1 VSEFL
6 AHDPKRLARIEA
18 VRKAPLK
25 DAAAVNST
33 RWALFGR
40 LKATGLDVEVGTG
53 GRTKWNRSRLQIPKA
68 HWIDAAC
75 VGEFGDNVRLD
86 PGHRPLVI
94 QAAGHGSRRMQ
105 NHDAFGFPRGRAK
118 SRKKQVFGF
127 QTGDMVR
134 ALVSR
139 GRKAGCYLGRVLCRA
154 SGSFDIQTKQ
164 GRVSS
169 ISHRYCQPLHRQ
181 DGYRYVA

>member
-33 RWALFGR
+33 RWALWR
-40 LKATGLDVEVGTG
+40 QLVATGLDVEVGTG
-53 GRTKWNRSRLQIPKA
+53 GRTKYNRAMQQYPKG

-75 VGEFGDNVRLD
+75 AGESGDNVRLD
-86 PGHRPLVI
+86 PGHRPLI
-94 QAAGHGSRRMQ
+94 MQATGHGSRRMQ

-118 SRKKQVFGF
+118 SRKKQAFGF

-134 ALVSR
+134 ALVTK
-139 GRKAGCYLGRVLCRA
+139 GRKAGRYLGRVLCRA
-154 SGSFDIQTKQ
+154 SGSFDIQTEQ

-169 ISHRYCQPLHRQ
+169 ISHRYCQPVHRQ
-181 DGYRYVA
+181 DGYRYAA